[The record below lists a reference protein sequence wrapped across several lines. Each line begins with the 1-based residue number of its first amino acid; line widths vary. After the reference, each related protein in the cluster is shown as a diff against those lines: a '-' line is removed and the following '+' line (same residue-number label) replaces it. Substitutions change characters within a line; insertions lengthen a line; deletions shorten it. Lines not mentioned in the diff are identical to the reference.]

1 MSRGMELG
9 LALIA
14 GMSTLPHDVTKALG
28 AVPRLLGARTA
39 CGNS

>member
-1 MSRGMELG
+1 MSSSVEVG

-14 GMSTLPHDVTKALG
+14 GMSTLPRDVTKALG